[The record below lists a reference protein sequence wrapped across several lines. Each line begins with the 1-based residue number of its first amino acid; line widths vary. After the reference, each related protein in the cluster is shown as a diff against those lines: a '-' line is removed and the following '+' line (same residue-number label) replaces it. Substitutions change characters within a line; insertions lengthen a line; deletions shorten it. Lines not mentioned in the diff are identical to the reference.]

1 MRTHRPGPQDRATAV
16 PWRQWLLPLGA
27 TAGILALLVLSQGS
41 PPGPPLSYSRFLA
54 EVSAGAVRA
63 VTIGPAGQVAGTL
76 ATGQPFTTII
86 PVALDDPAPSP
97 GGWQRTTFRSA
108 RPAASDRAQR
118 ARPLALLVP
127 RG

>member
-1 MRTHRPGPQDRATAV
+1 
-16 PWRQWLLPLGA
+16 LLPLGA

-63 VTIGPAGQVAGTL
+63 VTIGAAGQVAGTL

-86 PVALDDPAPSP
+86 PVALDDRTLAGRLAAHHVQVSAT
-97 GGWQRTTFRSA
+97 GGVRSGT
-108 RPAASDRAQR
+108 QR